1 MLYIFVFYCTGI
13 LLHATQSHSPIY
25 LLPTVAYIGNSL
37 RLTYRHF
44 QKKDSENGVRAYK
57 NPMSKR
63 HGTKSAVPPK
73 LHINKLNMH
82 LENLT
87 HLYVISYSSSEI
99 KLVDDF
105 RCIQNYNLPPY
116 DCISLS
122 PTAVTLP
129 VTVIIIIL
137 FLYYDILKCF

>member
-1 MLYIFVFYCTGI
+1 MAHINLVLI
-13 LLHATQSHSPIY
+13 A
-25 LLPTVAYIGNSL
+25 
-37 RLTYRHF
+37 
-44 QKKDSENGVRAYK
+44 VRKYK

-99 KLVDDF
+99 KLVDDL